1 MKSISPII
9 ATILLIV
16 IVIAIAALLYAW
28 LSGMFNSITSS
39 TTSNTN
45 KLTDT
50 ISFSIVNLYC
60 SNGLLYFTIY
70 NNGNIPIDI
79 NNSIITINQN
89 NTVIVVNGNNIICN
103 NNIINPGDEEICYI
117 NNITCIY
124 NPYTNINP
132 QVSLTYQGISNSNN
146 LGIGYE
152 ILNGNNNTISSY
164 SSTNNTNS
172 TSSSPSNTTNTTSS
186 TPPSN
191 TTNSTISNIP
201 YYTVTLYNTQ
211 PINTPSPFQQDIA
224 ICNGT
229 TIQNPYFEILG
240 YNSTSGSYS
249 ASVTLPQNATLYL
262 CNGYSVYAPLSSISW
277 NIQEIDNVSYG
288 SLGYQNSN
296 LCSDYSSS
304 STNVVTSGVAIN
316 TNEYYNFQGIT
327 INDVSNVIGSVATSY
342 NYTLNTTSNVT
353 MSIVCDVNNCTISVP
368 SGCQT
373 LINITSG
380 GYGTSF
386 FAVCYNQSPGTYNIS
401 IVMNV
406 QYSPVDIL
414 IGIYEFSP
422 YPPNLGSNFAYVNN
436 QTLFNLI
443 NSNGSNVYFFSN
455 TSNINGS
462 LLYSWYEG
470 EADYNN
476 LYCKIWWINISNG
489 IPTNSNYT
497 IYMYI
502 GNSSNN
508 YYSQYYPYVGASP
521 QVISGYDNGQDVFI
535 SYGYF
540 NNTFDGWIG
549 YKSQYATTN
558 YVPTATPYGIE
569 MLNNTINESTY
580 ILPYN
585 NGNIPE
591 IPLIVEEAWYYNSL
605 NLFNGDGSTISLF
618 GNTSDQVPGL
628 YTISIVI
635 GNETP
640 VANDSIFSQ
649 FEYISSPDYYFSY
662 DLLASA
668 YQDHDY
674 SNINFQPT
682 GGTFYT
688 YLIVN
693 QTYAQSGWYQYT
705 LNQVWIPL
713 TLLDTYSYSLYMG
726 NYNYANLNYN
736 PIIYPTLEIGAGT
749 GDGQSYQYVEWV
761 IARAYP
767 PNGVMPS
774 IYIS

>member
-186 TPPSN
+186 SPSSSSPSN

-201 YYTVTLYNTQ
+201 YYTVTLYNSQ

-229 TIQNPYFEILG
+229 TIQNPYFDIVG

-262 CNGYSVYAPLSSISW
+262 CNGASSDLNSLSSFSWIS
-277 NIQEIDNVSYG
+277 QEISEGTV

-296 LCSDYSSS
+296 ICSDSGISNL
-304 STNVVTSGVAIN
+304 TVGGVAIN
-316 TNEYYNFQGIT
+316 TNEYYNFQG
-327 INDVSNVIGSVATSY
+327 DVFRNVISFSY
-342 NYTLNTTSNVT
+342 NYIVNATSNVT
-353 MSIVCDVNNCTISVP
+353 ISIACGYGECSSITLP
-368 SGCQT
+368 SGCQVLFNT
-373 LINITSG
+373 VGLDNHE
-380 GYGTSF
+380 TSF
-386 FAVCYNQSPGTYNIS
+386 FAVCYNQSPGTYTIS
-401 IVMNV
+401 GSLS
-406 QYSPVDIL
+406 YYGDAS

-422 YPPNLGSNFAYVNN
+422 YLPNLGSNFAYVNN
-436 QTLFNLI
+436 QTIFNEI
-443 NSNGSNVYFFSN
+443 DYNGQNVYFFSN

-476 LYCKIWWINISNG
+476 LYCKIWWVNISNG
-489 IPTNSNYT
+489 IPANSNYT

-502 GNSSNN
+502 GNNSNN
-508 YYSQYYPYVGASP
+508 YYSQYYPYVGVSP
-521 QVISGYDNGQDVFI
+521 QVISGYDNGQDIFI

-540 NNTFDGWIG
+540 NNTFDGWSA
-549 YKSQYATTN
+549 YN
-558 YVPTATPYGIE
+558 YSDSFVPLPTPYGIE
-569 MLNNTINESTY
+569 MLNNISYEGTY

-585 NGNIPE
+585 NGNVPE
-591 IPLIVEEAWYYNSL
+591 IPLIVEEAWYYSGIN
-605 NLFNGDGSTISLF
+605 NGDIVSKEANSISLF
-618 GNTSDQVPGL
+618 GNTSEQVDINNNGVVPASNYSTSTQFAYDPGI
-628 YTISIVI
+628 YT
-635 GNETP
+635 
-640 VANDSIFSQ
+640 DYL
-649 FEYISSPDYYFSY
+649 EYATNNQVLNSTYFSTSGGVFY
-662 DLLASA
+662 SYLL
-668 YQDHDY
+668 
-674 SNINFQPT
+674 
-682 GGTFYT
+682 
-688 YLIVN
+688 VN
-693 QTYAQSGWYQYT
+693 QTYAQAGWYHYN
-705 LNQVWIPL
+705 LNQMWIPL
-713 TLLDTYSYSLYMG
+713 ILLDSYSLDQ
-726 NYNYANLNYN
+726 NYYTYSDLNYN
-736 PIIYPTLEIGAGT
+736 PFQYHTLEIGAGA
-749 GDGQSYQYVEWV
+749 GFSYGSYQYVEWV
-761 IARAYP
+761 VARAYP
-767 PNGVMPS
+767 PNGIMPS